1 MKRKP
6 SNRMKGKKE
15 IETVE
20 GDKEREREEETE
32 KETQTEN
39 GKREEKEERKPTI
52 KGNKHK

>member
-1 MKRKP
+1 MKREL
-6 SNRMKGKKE
+6 SNRRKVKKE
-15 IETVE
+15 GRETVE

-52 KGNKHK
+52 KGNKQ